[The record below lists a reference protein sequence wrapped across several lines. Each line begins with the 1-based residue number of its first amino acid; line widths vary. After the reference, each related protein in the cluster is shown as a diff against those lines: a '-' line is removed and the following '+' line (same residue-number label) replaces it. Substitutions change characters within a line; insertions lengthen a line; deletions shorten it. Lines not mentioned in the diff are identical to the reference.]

1 MMTNLRILVL
11 YSIIVLSVQPI
22 CTGYTETSGITAIHS
37 APTFF
42 VPNQTIRI
50 SVEITYGYTLTAL
63 GMIVTLPEGFSFV
76 QTSGVNASEISPK
89 IDNNTVLFGWVNN
102 LFPKGMIFSYDIKV
116 PSYAKSDQIIRAEIR
131 YRKGASEEKN
141 QKFLPDPL
149 LIQAD
154 VDQDGDDYPNS
165 QDAFPNDPNE
175 WIDTDGDNIG
185 NNADTDDDG
194 DGMPDYWEIEHGFSS
209 LIYNADDDP
218 DRDGVSNIDEYENGT
233 PPLNY
238 HPVIPELISPV
249 SQASPLTTTLQTGP
263 FNDVNETDTHYA
275 SDWQLS
281 KEVRFENLVYNIKTT
296 GNQLKIDLPNF
307 LLDPNTTYFWRV
319 RHYDNYKESSL
330 WATAQF
336 QTTDLKNF
344 AHGVPVDQN
353 VPDDVDLD
361 NNGVYDNLQAP
372 IKSLT
377 SIIGNVQVGMRS
389 ESPDQFT
396 ISVARSIDP
405 DKRIA
410 ETQNRPAELPFGML
424 EFKIHVATPGDIAV
438 VTVHYSSALPENA
451 LWYTYNPHHGW
462 KSYMPQMSVDRTIIT
477 LMLKDG
483 GDSDIDGLSNGV
495 IVDPSG
501 PGIPPSESSGS
512 ASTPELIDD
521 VDNGSCFI
529 QSVLM
534 CR

>member
-218 DRDGVSNIDEYENGT
+218 DRDGISNIDEYENGT
-233 PPLNY
+233 PPLNF
-238 HPVIPELISPV
+238 HPDIPELILPV
-249 SQASPLTTTLQTGP
+249 SQEAPITTTLKAGP
-263 FNDVNETDTHYA
+263 FNDSNETDTHYA

-281 KEVRFENLVYNIKTT
+281 KNLRFDNLVYNIKTS
-296 GNQLKIDLPNF
+296 GNQLELYLPNF

-319 RHYDNYKESSL
+319 RHYDNYNESSP

-336 QTTDLKNF
+336 QAAELINYI
-344 AHGVPVDQN
+344 HGVPVDQN
-353 VPDDVDLD
+353 VPDNTDLD
-361 NNGVYDNLQAP
+361 DNGVYDNQQSS
-372 IKSLT
+372 IKSLI
-377 SIIGNVQVGMRS
+377 SIVGNVQVGIRS
-389 ESPDQFT
+389 ESPDQYT
-396 ISVARSIDP
+396 VCIARSIDP
-405 DKRIA
+405 GQTIT
-410 ETQNRPAELPFGML
+410 ETQNRPVELPYGML
-424 EFKIHVATPGDIAV
+424 EYKVHVASPGDIAI
-438 VTVHYSSALPENA
+438 VTAHYSNALPKNA
-451 LWYTYNPHHGW
+451 LWYTYDLQNGW
-462 KSYMPQMSVDRTIIT
+462 QSYMPQMSTDRSIVT
-477 LMLKDG
+477 LILKDG
-483 GDSDIDGLSNGV
+483 GNGDADGIANGV

-501 PGIPPSESSGS
+501 PGIPASEPSGS
-512 ASTPELIDD
+512 EITPELVDD

-529 QSVLM
+529 HSILIHK
-534 CR
+534 